1 MIEKEELGIK
11 NYIVYQDAALYHFT
25 SDAIL
30 LSRFAVAK
38 KGDNVADFCSG
49 SGIVGFNF
57 FALNEDKIKSVTL
70 FEMQKELYDLSVKS
84 VADNNL
90 TEKFTCVNTK
100 VQEMG
105 IEYNGAFSLILC
117 NPPFVKMN
125 AGYKTNE
132 QKTEF
137 DKIQVCKEEITL
149 TFSELCI
156 AVKKA
161 LKSGG
166 RFCIV
171 HRADRV
177 AELITV
183 LSNNKLEPKRIQF
196 VTGTDKKSP
205 YLVLIE
211 AVKDA
216 KCGVTV
222 LSNLTN

>member
-1 MIEKEELGIK
+1 MIEKENLGIK
-11 NYIVYQDAALYHFT
+11 DYIVYQDTDLYRFT

-30 LSRFAVAK
+30 LSRFATAK
-38 KGDNVADFCSG
+38 KGDKVADFCSG
-49 SGIVGFNF
+49 SGIVGVNF
-57 FALNEDKIKSVTL
+57 FALNEDKVSSLTL
-70 FEMQKELYDLSVKS
+70 FEMQEALYNLSLKSVKENGLEGKVS
-84 VADNNL
+84 CNNL
-90 TEKFTCVNTK
+90 K
-100 VQEMG
+100 VQDIG
-105 IEYNGAFSLILC
+105 VEYNGAFSLILC
-117 NPPFVKMN
+117 NPPFVKKDSSYPQTDEN
-125 AGYKTNE
+125 LSVR
-132 QKTEF
+132 
-137 DKIQVCKEEITL
+137 VCKEEITL

-166 RFCIV
+166 RFCLV

-177 AELITV
+177 AELISELTK
-183 LSNNKLEPKRIQF
+183 SHLEVKRLQF

-222 LSNLTN
+222 LPNLVN